1 MLSSL
6 KETVTNFGNILRYDK
21 NKLEI
26 ALSEVHRSLLKRI
39 ILFQQVYNIPICPRN
54 QAFFQIFL
62 Q

>member
-26 ALSEVHRSLLKRI
+26 VLSEVHKNLLKRI
-39 ILFQQVYNIPICPRN
+39 SLFQQVYNIPIYPRN
-54 QAFFQIFL
+54 QGFFQYFL